1 MHWPRDR
8 QSVVRLR
15 RRFFYRGVQGLIASA
30 AGCATLCQ
38 LGELQRE
45 DVELFLRV
53 AQDTSDFGVMARLL
67 VERNPNAMDILE
79 SLSQRKGLIVARLL
93 GFLRVVLCRRTAH
106 GKIKDD
112 FNLYCR
118 LLFRGAVASD
128 TYEDIAPL
136 ALVARAICFSEVY
149 LTHQLLPNLREVVG
163 IDGVAGMCLIY
174 AKLGSCP
181 RHRGRL
187 SSSAVHSAPVDVFP
201 IQASGANNLTSRP
214 LGFSSAVD
222 LILLSTSPS
231 PPLALPPALSPP
243 PPLFSS
249 TPLHSTASATAGS

>member
-1 MHWPRDR
+1 M
-8 QSVVRLR
+8 VRFR
-15 RRFFYRGVQGLIASA
+15 RRFFYRGVQGLIATA

-38 LGELQRE
+38 LGDLQKE

-53 AQDTSDFGVMARLL
+53 AQDTSDFGLMARLL
-67 VERNPNAMDILE
+67 VERKPNAMDILE

-93 GFLRVVLCRRTAH
+93 GFLRVVLWRTAR

-128 TYEDIAPL
+128 TMEDIAPL

-149 LTHQLLPNLREVVG
+149 LTHKLLHNLREVVG
-163 IDGVAGMCLIY
+163 IEGVAGMCLIY
-174 AKLGSCP
+174 AKLGTCP

-201 IQASGANNLTSRP
+201 IQASGA
-214 LGFSSAVD
+214 
-222 LILLSTSPS
+222 IL
-231 PPLALPPALSPP
+231 
-243 PPLFSS
+243 
-249 TPLHSTASATAGS
+249 